1 MRIATT
7 TLYDRG
13 LASINIAQDSLAIAQ
28 EQVSTGKRVNTAAD
42 DPIAATEILR
52 TVSSLANNTQYIAN
66 QAAAN
71 NELGTTDSTLSQ
83 VTNLLQTVRTTLVS
97 ANNGSLSDSER
108 ASLSTGLKGQ
118 LDSLVAL
125 ANTQDGNGNYL
136 FSGYRTSTAPFANNG
151 TSVSYAGDDGSRS
164 IQVSATRQLAVSSS
178 GADVFN
184 RIPQG
189 NGVFTTAAASANTGT
204 GIIDTGTVAN
214 PAALT
219 GHTYDV
225 AFSVVNGATTYQV
238 TDTTTN
244 TPVGSATAFTTSG
257 TSTISVA
264 GMQFGISGSPAD
276 GDHFTLAPA
285 GKQSMFQ
292 TLQNAIDLLAQPT
305 TAAGGIAKLSS
316 GLSSAL
322 SNIDNALD
330 HTSSVR
336 ATVGVRQN
344 ELTALG
350 TSSSTTDTD
359 GQARLSTLQD
369 TDYAKSV
376 ADLTKDQASL
386 SAAEKVFA
394 TINAKSLFDYL

>member
-13 LASINIAQDSLAIAQ
+13 LAAINVAQDNLAISQ
-28 EQVSTGKRVNTAAD
+28 EQVSTGKRVNTASD

-52 TVSSLANNTQYIAN
+52 TTSSLANNTQYIAN
-66 QAAAN
+66 QAAATQQ
-71 NELGTTDSTLSQ
+71 LGTTDSTLGQ
-83 VTNLLQTVRTTLVS
+83 VTDLLQSVRTTLVS
-97 ANNGSLSDSER
+97 ANNGSLSDSDR
-108 ASLSTGLKGQ
+108 ASLSTNLKGQ

-125 ANTQDGNGNYL
+125 ANTQDGDGHYL
-136 FSGYRTSTAPFANNG
+136 FAGYHTSTTPFANNG
-151 TSVSYAGDDGSRS
+151 TSVTYAGDDGTRS
-164 IQVSATRQLAVSSS
+164 IQVSATRQIAISAN

-184 RIPQG
+184 RIAQG
-189 NGVFTTAAASANTGT
+189 NGVFTTAAAAANTGG
-204 GIIDTGTVAN
+204 GIIDTGTVAD
-214 PAALT
+214 PSALT

-225 AFSVVNGATTYQV
+225 AFTVANGATTYQV

-244 TPVGSATAFTTSG
+244 TAVGSATPFTAG
-257 TSTISVA
+257 STIAVA
-264 GMQFGISGSPAD
+264 GMQFDISGSPAD
-276 GDHFTLAPA
+276 GDHFTIAPA

-292 TLQNAIDLLAQPT
+292 TLQNAINLLAQPT
-305 TAAGGIAKLSS
+305 TAAGATAKLAT
-316 GLSSAL
+316 GLASAV

-330 HTSSVR
+330 NTSSVR
-336 ATVGVRQN
+336 ATVGVREN

-350 TSSSTTDTD
+350 TSANATDTD